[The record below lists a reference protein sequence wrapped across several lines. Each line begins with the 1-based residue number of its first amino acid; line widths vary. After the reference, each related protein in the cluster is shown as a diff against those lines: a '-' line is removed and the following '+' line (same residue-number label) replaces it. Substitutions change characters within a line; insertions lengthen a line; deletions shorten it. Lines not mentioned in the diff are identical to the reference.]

1 MGYEHVELT
10 WHDWYA
16 TVTLVNP
23 ERRNALSQAV
33 LEELIDAFGEVGASD
48 VRGAILAAEGPA
60 FSAGHDFA
68 DMVDRDLLGMR
79 ELLATCRYLMLLLNE
94 LPQVVLARVHAVATA
109 AGCQLVASCD
119 LAVASE
125 EARFA
130 TPGGGGGWF
139 CHTPLVAVARS
150 VGRKR
155 ALEMGLTGDPIDART
170 ALDWGLLNRVVPAAE
185 LDSACLEL
193 LGRATRGSAASKAWG
208 KQTFYAQVD
217 RDLGS
222 AYDLATEVMAAASQL
237 QDAKENMRAFMEKR
251 AATYV
256 DR

>member
-16 TVTLVNP
+16 TVTLIDP

-33 LEELIDAFGEVGASD
+33 LEELIDAFNEVGASD
-48 VRGAILAAEGPA
+48 MRGVILAAEGPA
-60 FSAGHDFA
+60 FSAGHDFS

-79 ELLATCRYLMLLLNE
+79 ELLSTCRYLMLLLNG

-109 AGCQLVASCD
+109 AGCQLVAACD
-119 LAVASE
+119 LAVAAQ
-125 EARFA
+125 EASFA

-139 CHTPLVAVARS
+139 CHTPLVAVARA

-155 ALEMGLTGDPIDART
+155 ALEMGLTGDRISAQT
-170 ALDWGLLNRVVPAAE
+170 ALEWGLVNRVVPAAD
-185 LDSACLEL
+185 LDLACVEL
-193 LGRATRGSAASKAWG
+193 LSRATRGSAASKAWG

-217 RDLGS
+217 RDLGA

-237 QDAKENMRAFMEKR
+237 ADAKENMAAFLEKR
-251 AATYV
+251 DATYV